1 MKEKVN
7 LLVNGSVYLK
17 VEDVM
22 TEDDEV
28 LDEVIDQGGVQHQV
42 PARGDGAQGG
52 AETDRQV
59 VTVHLGLLTEPK
71 FRKYYFK
78 ASCLPELRQIMKKS
92 KEISGDNNV
101 RLGPIL
107 NNNLGLLHKI

>member
-59 VTVHLGLLTEPK
+59 VTVHLRLLTEQLI
-71 FRKYYFK
+71 RKDILK
-78 ASCLPELRQIMKKS
+78 LP
-92 KEISGDNNV
+92 V
-101 RLGPIL
+101 YL
-107 NNNLGLLHKI
+107 NCDRS

>member
-1 MKEKVN
+1 
-7 LLVNGSVYLK
+7 
-17 VEDVM
+17 M

-59 VTVHLGLLTEPK
+59 VTVHLRLLTEQLI
-71 FRKYYFK
+71 R
-78 ASCLPELRQIMKKS
+78 EDILRLS
-92 KEISGDNNV
+92 V
-101 RLGPIL
+101 YL
-107 NNNLGLLHKI
+107 NCDRS

>member
-1 MKEKVN
+1 MKEKFDS
-7 LLVNGSVYLK
+7 LINGSVYLK

-59 VTVHLGLLTEPK
+59 VTVHLRLLTEQLI
-71 FRKYYFK
+71 RKDI
-78 ASCLPELRQIMKKS
+78 LRLS
-92 KEISGDNNV
+92 V
-101 RLGPIL
+101 YL
-107 NNNLGLLHKI
+107 NCDRS